1 MIARKN
7 ILRFFTLSLFFI
19 GSISYGADAPHQNI
33 ALSHLSLKVAED
45 LWLQKNHDL
54 QIAKNQVESAKADTL
69 SAAQRPNP
77 QLSYSLNNVGT
88 GRDHR
93 YLNGS
98 DHVVRLD
105 QTFERGDKRALRM
118 QSADSMLHASEA
130 DLASIERQSKT
141 QLYQLYYQLVLAQ
154 EKLRITEESANLY
167 QKTIDASELR
177 LKAGDISASELSRLD
192 LDKLRADNDVFQARN
207 NLKQAQI
214 DLAIFIGEE
223 FNAPAIDA
231 SDSWPSVIEKAY
243 QNAINIENRADIK
256 AAKLRL
262 SAAETNREL
271 AMALKTRDITI
282 GAQVEH
288 NSLDL
293 ESNTIG
299 LGVSIPLMT
308 GYAYEG
314 EIARAESEYQ
324 AALIDLDH
332 AHAYAI
338 SEINKARNDLKTAEA
353 RVLHYD
359 DNLLKEADKVL
370 QSAEFAYKQGAQ
382 SVMDLLDARRTYK
395 ATQIEAQSARAD
407 YATALATWQFLS
419 HESDRPWTL
428 KK

>member
-1 MIARKN
+1 LITTKY
-7 ILRFFTLSLFFI
+7 ILRYLLLSLLLI
-19 GSISYGADAPHQNI
+19 GSWAYGAEVGHRETPLNQ
-33 ALSHLSLKVAED
+33 LTLKVAED
-45 LWLQKNHDL
+45 LWLHKNHDL
-54 QIAKNQVESAKADTL
+54 QLATNQIESAKADTL
-69 SAAQRPNP
+69 TASQRPNP

-98 DHVVRLD
+98 DHVVRID

-118 QSADSMLHASEA
+118 QSADFMLHASEA
-130 DLASIERQSKT
+130 DLLNIKRQSKT
-141 QLYQLYYQLVLAQ
+141 QLYQLYYQLLLAQ
-154 EKLRITEESANLY
+154 EKLRIVEENVSLY
-167 QKTIDASELR
+167 QKTIEASELR
-177 LKAGDISASELSRLD
+177 LKAGDIAASELSRLD

-223 FNAPAIDA
+223 FNAPAIVAADA
-231 SDSWPSVIEKAY
+231 WPEVMNKVY

-256 AAKLRL
+256 AAQLRL
-262 SAAETNREL
+262 KAAETNREL
-271 AMALKTRDITI
+271 AAALKKRDVTI

-293 ESNTIG
+293 ETNTIG
-299 LGVSIPLMT
+299 LGISIPLMT
-308 GYAYEG
+308 GYGYEG
-314 EIARAESEYQ
+314 EIARAESDYQ
-324 AALIDLDH
+324 AALLELDH
-332 AHAYAI
+332 AHAFAI
-338 SEINKARNDLKTAEA
+338 SEINKSRGDLKTAEA

-419 HESDRPWTL
+419 HESEQP
-428 KK
+428 

>member
-1 MIARKN
+1 VYGNEISHAQNSLQSLTLKN
-7 ILRFFTLSLFFI
+7 
-19 GSISYGADAPHQNI
+19 
-33 ALSHLSLKVAED
+33 AEA
-45 LWLQKNHDL
+45 LWLEKNHDL
-54 QIAKNQVESAKADTL
+54 QIAKNQLDMAKSDTL

-77 QLSYSLNNVGT
+77 QLSYNMNNVGT

-98 DHVVRLD
+98 DHVVRID
-105 QTFERGDKRALRM
+105 QTFERGDKRDLRM
-118 QSADSMLHASEA
+118 RSADYRLNASQE
-130 DLASIERQSKT
+130 DLNSITRQSRT
-141 QLYQLYYQLVLAQ
+141 LLYQLYYQLLLAQ
-154 EKLRITEESANLY
+154 EKLRITEESADLY
-167 QKTIDASELR
+167 VKTVDVAQLR
-177 LKAGDISASELSRLD
+177 FKAGDISAAELSRID
-192 LDKLRADNDVFQARN
+192 LDKLRLDNDVFQARN

-214 DLAIFIGEE
+214 DLGIYIGEE
-223 FNAPAIDA
+223 LNASSLKATDT
-231 SDSWPSVIEKAY
+231 WPNITANLY

-271 AMALKTRDITI
+271 AMALKKRDITI

-293 ESNTIG
+293 ESNTVGI
-299 LGVSIPLMT
+299 GVSIPLMT

-324 AALIDLDH
+324 AAMLELDH
-332 AHAYAI
+332 AHSYAI
-338 SEINKARNDLKTAEA
+338 SEVNKARGDLKTAEA
-353 RVLHYD
+353 RVMHYD

-395 ATQIEAQSARAD
+395 ATQIEAASARAD
-407 YATALATWQFLS
+407 YASALAAWQFLS
-419 HESDRPWTL
+419 NESDRP
-428 KK
+428 

>member
-1 MIARKN
+1 VYGNEINHAQNSLQSLTLKN
-7 ILRFFTLSLFFI
+7 
-19 GSISYGADAPHQNI
+19 
-33 ALSHLSLKVAED
+33 AEA
-45 LWLQKNHDL
+45 LWLEKNHDL
-54 QIAKNQVESAKADTL
+54 QIAKNQLDMAKSDTL

-77 QLSYSLNNVGT
+77 QLSYNMNNVGT

-98 DHVVRLD
+98 DHVVRID
-105 QTFERGDKRALRM
+105 QTFERGDKRDLRM
-118 QSADSMLHASEA
+118 RSADYRLNASQE
-130 DLASIERQSKT
+130 DLNSITRQSRT
-141 QLYQLYYQLVLAQ
+141 LLYQLYYQLLLAQ
-154 EKLRITEESANLY
+154 EKLRITEESADLY
-167 QKTIDASELR
+167 VKTVDVAQLR
-177 LKAGDISASELSRLD
+177 FKAGDISAAELSRID
-192 LDKLRADNDVFQARN
+192 LDKLRLDNDVFQARN

-214 DLAIFIGEE
+214 DLGIYIGEE
-223 FNAPAIDA
+223 LNASSLKATDT
-231 SDSWPSVIEKAY
+231 WPNITANLY

-271 AMALKTRDITI
+271 AMALKKRDITI

-293 ESNTIG
+293 ESNTVGI
-299 LGVSIPLMT
+299 GVSIPLMT

-324 AALIDLDH
+324 AAMLELDH
-332 AHAYAI
+332 AHSYAI
-338 SEINKARNDLKTAEA
+338 SEVNKARGDLKTAEA
-353 RVLHYD
+353 RVMHYD

-395 ATQIEAQSARAD
+395 ATQIEAASARAD
-407 YATALATWQFLS
+407 YASALATWQFLS
-419 HESDRPWTL
+419 NESDRP
-428 KK
+428 

>member
-1 MIARKN
+1 MITIKHSFRN
-7 ILRFFTLSLFFI
+7 IFFLFLFLNFYV
-19 GSISYGADAPHQNI
+19 YGNE
-33 ALSHLSLKVAED
+33 LSHAQNSLENLTLKNAEA
-45 LWLQKNHDL
+45 LWLEKNHDL
-54 QIAKNQVESAKADTL
+54 QVAKNQLEMAKADTL

-77 QLSYSLNNVGT
+77 QLSYNMNNVGT

-105 QTFERGDKRALRM
+105 QTFERGDKRDLRM
-118 QSADSMLHASEA
+118 KSADYRLNASQE
-130 DLASIERQSKT
+130 DLNSITRQSRT
-141 QLYQLYYQLVLAQ
+141 LLYQLYYQLLLAQ
-154 EKLRITEESANLY
+154 EKLRITEESADLY
-167 QKTIDASELR
+167 VKTFEVAQLR
-177 LKAGDISASELSRLD
+177 FKAGDISAAELSRIN
-192 LDKLRADNDVFQARN
+192 LDKLRLDNDVFQARN

-214 DLAIFIGEE
+214 DLGIYIGEE
-223 FNAPAIDA
+223 LNAPSLKA
-231 SDSWPSVIEKAY
+231 SDTWPHITPNLYRKPMNV
-243 QNAINIENRADIK
+243 ENRADIK

-271 AMALKTRDITI
+271 AMALKKRDITI
-282 GAQVEH
+282 GAQIEH

-293 ESNTIG
+293 ESNTVGI
-299 LGVSIPLMT
+299 GVSIPLMT

-324 AALIDLDH
+324 SAFLELEH

-338 SEINKARNDLKTAEA
+338 SEINKARGDLKTAEA
-353 RVLHYD
+353 RVAHYD

-395 ATQIEAQSARAD
+395 ATLIESTAARAD
-407 YATALATWQFLS
+407 YASALAAWEFLS
-419 HESDRPWTL
+419 NESDRP
-428 KK
+428 

>member
-1 MIARKN
+1 MAHKETPLN
-7 ILRFFTLSLFFI
+7 QLT
-19 GSISYGADAPHQNI
+19 
-33 ALSHLSLKVAED
+33 LKVAED

-54 QIAKNQVESAKADTL
+54 QLATNQIESAKADTL
-69 SAAQRPNP
+69 TASQRPNP
-77 QLSYSLNNVGT
+77 QLSYNLNNVGT

-98 DHVVRLD
+98 DHVVRID

-118 QSADSMLHASEA
+118 QSADFMLHASEA
-130 DLASIERQSKT
+130 DLLNIKRQSKT
-141 QLYQLYYQLVLAQ
+141 QLYQLYYQLLLAQ
-154 EKLRITEESANLY
+154 EKLRIVEENVSLY
-167 QKTIDASELR
+167 QKTIEASELR
-177 LKAGDISASELSRLD
+177 LKAGDIAASELSRLD

-223 FNAPAIDA
+223 LNAPAIVAADA
-231 SDSWPSVIEKAY
+231 WPEVMNKVY

-256 AAKLRL
+256 AAQLRL
-262 SAAETNREL
+262 KAAETNREL
-271 AMALKTRDITI
+271 AAALKKRDVTI

-293 ESNTIG
+293 ETNTIG
-299 LGVSIPLMT
+299 LGISIPLMT
-308 GYAYEG
+308 GYGYEG

-324 AALIDLDH
+324 AALLELDH
-332 AHAYAI
+332 AHAFAI
-338 SEINKARNDLKTAEA
+338 SEINKARGDLKTAEA

-419 HESDRPWTL
+419 HESEQP
-428 KK
+428 

>member
-1 MIARKN
+1 MITIKHSFRN
-7 ILRFFTLSLFFI
+7 IFFLFLFLNFYV
-19 GSISYGADAPHQNI
+19 YGNE
-33 ALSHLSLKVAED
+33 LSHAQNSLENLTLKNAEA
-45 LWLQKNHDL
+45 LWLEKNHDL
-54 QIAKNQVESAKADTL
+54 QIAKNQLEMAKADTL

-77 QLSYSLNNVGT
+77 QLSYNMNNVGT

-105 QTFERGDKRALRM
+105 QTFERGDKRDLRM
-118 QSADSMLHASEA
+118 KSADYRLNASQE
-130 DLASIERQSKT
+130 DLNSITRQSRT
-141 QLYQLYYQLVLAQ
+141 LLYQLYYQLLLAQ
-154 EKLRITEESANLY
+154 EKLRITEESAELY
-167 QKTIDASELR
+167 VKTFEVAQLR
-177 LKAGDISASELSRLD
+177 FKAGDISAAELSRID
-192 LDKLRADNDVFQARN
+192 LDKLRLDNDVFQARN

-214 DLAIFIGEE
+214 DLGIYIGEE
-223 FNAPAIDA
+223 LNAPALKA
-231 SDSWPSVIEKAY
+231 SDAWPHITPSLY
-243 QNAINIENRADIK
+243 QKPMNIENRADIK

-271 AMALKTRDITI
+271 AMALKKRDITI
-282 GAQVEH
+282 GAQIEH

-293 ESNTIG
+293 ESNTVGI
-299 LGVSIPLMT
+299 GVSIPLMT

-324 AALIDLDH
+324 SAFLELDH

-338 SEINKARNDLKTAEA
+338 SEINKARGDLKTAEA
-353 RVLHYD
+353 RVAHYD

-395 ATQIEAQSARAD
+395 ATLIESTAARAD
-407 YATALATWQFLS
+407 YASALAAWEFLS
-419 HESDRPWTL
+419 NESDRP
-428 KK
+428 

>member
-1 MIARKN
+1 VYGNEISHAQNSLQSLTLKN
-7 ILRFFTLSLFFI
+7 
-19 GSISYGADAPHQNI
+19 
-33 ALSHLSLKVAED
+33 AEA
-45 LWLQKNHDL
+45 LWLEKNHDL
-54 QIAKNQVESAKADTL
+54 QIAKNQLDMAKSDTL

-77 QLSYSLNNVGT
+77 QLSYNMNNVGT

-98 DHVVRLD
+98 DHVVRID
-105 QTFERGDKRALRM
+105 QTFERGDKRDLRM
-118 QSADSMLHASEA
+118 RSADYRLNASQE
-130 DLASIERQSKT
+130 DLNSITRQSRT
-141 QLYQLYYQLVLAQ
+141 LLYQLYYQLLLAQ
-154 EKLRITEESANLY
+154 EKLRITEESADLY
-167 QKTIDASELR
+167 VKTVDVAQLR
-177 LKAGDISASELSRLD
+177 FKAGDISAAELSRID
-192 LDKLRADNDVFQARN
+192 LDKLRLDNDVFQARN

-214 DLAIFIGEE
+214 DLGIYIGEE
-223 FNAPAIDA
+223 LNASSLKAT
-231 SDSWPSVIEKAY
+231 DSWPNITANLH

-271 AMALKTRDITI
+271 AMALKKRDITI

-293 ESNTIG
+293 ESNTVGI
-299 LGVSIPLMT
+299 GVSIPLMT

-324 AALIDLDH
+324 AAMLELDH
-332 AHAYAI
+332 AHSYAI
-338 SEINKARNDLKTAEA
+338 SEVNKARGDLKTAEA
-353 RVLHYD
+353 RVMHYD

-395 ATQIEAQSARAD
+395 ATQIEAASARAD
-407 YATALATWQFLS
+407 YASALAAWQFLS
-419 HESDRPWTL
+419 NESDRP
-428 KK
+428 

>member
-1 MIARKN
+1 MITIKHSFRN
-7 ILRFFTLSLFFI
+7 IFFLFLFLFLNFYV
-19 GSISYGADAPHQNI
+19 YGNE
-33 ALSHLSLKVAED
+33 LSHAQQSLENLTLKNAEV
-45 LWLQKNHDL
+45 LWLEKNHDL
-54 QIAKNQVESAKADTL
+54 QIAKNQLEMAKADTL

-77 QLSYSLNNVGT
+77 QLSYNMNNVGT

-105 QTFERGDKRALRM
+105 QTFERGDKRDLRM
-118 QSADSMLHASEA
+118 KSADYRLNASQE
-130 DLASIERQSKT
+130 DLNSISRQSRT
-141 QLYQLYYQLVLAQ
+141 LLYQLYYQLLLAQ
-154 EKLRITEESANLY
+154 EKLRITEESAELY
-167 QKTIDASELR
+167 VKTFEVAQLR
-177 LKAGDISASELSRLD
+177 FKAGDISAAELSRID
-192 LDKLRADNDVFQARN
+192 LDKLRLDNDVFQARN

-214 DLAIFIGEE
+214 DLGIYIGEE
-223 FNAPAIDA
+223 LNAASLKA
-231 SDSWPSVIEKAY
+231 SDTWPHITPNLY
-243 QNAINIENRADIK
+243 QKPMNIENRADIK

-271 AMALKTRDITI
+271 AMALKKRDITI
-282 GAQVEH
+282 GAQIEH

-293 ESNTIG
+293 ESNTVGI
-299 LGVSIPLMT
+299 GVSIPLMT

-324 AALIDLDH
+324 AAFLELDH

-338 SEINKARNDLKTAEA
+338 SEINKARSDLKTAEA
-353 RVLHYD
+353 RVAHYD

-395 ATQIEAQSARAD
+395 ATLIESTAARAD
-407 YATALATWQFLS
+407 YASALAAWEFLS
-419 HESDRPWTL
+419 NESDRP
-428 KK
+428 

>member
-1 MIARKN
+1 MITTKY
-7 ILRFFTLSLFFI
+7 ILRFLLLSLLFI
-19 GSISYGADAPHQNI
+19 GSWAYSAEVVHNEKPLN
-33 ALSHLSLKVAED
+33 HLTLKVAED

-54 QIAKNQVESAKADTL
+54 QLATNQIESAKADTL
-69 SAAQRPNP
+69 TASQRPNP
-77 QLSYSLNNVGT
+77 QLSYNLNNVGT

-98 DHVVRLD
+98 DHVVRID

-118 QSADSMLHASEA
+118 QSADFMLHASEA
-130 DLASIERQSKT
+130 DLLNIKRQSKT
-141 QLYQLYYQLVLAQ
+141 QLYQLYYQLLLAQ
-154 EKLRITEESANLY
+154 EKLRIVEENVSLY
-167 QKTIDASELR
+167 QKTIEASELR
-177 LKAGDISASELSRLD
+177 LKAGDIAASELSRLD

-223 FNAPAIDA
+223 LNAPAIVAADA
-231 SDSWPSVIEKAY
+231 WPEVMNKVY

-256 AAKLRL
+256 AAQLRL
-262 SAAETNREL
+262 KAAETNREL
-271 AMALKTRDITI
+271 AAALKKRDVTI

-293 ESNTIG
+293 ETNTIG
-299 LGVSIPLMT
+299 LGISIPLMT
-308 GYAYEG
+308 GYGYEG

-324 AALIDLDH
+324 AALLELDH
-332 AHAYAI
+332 AHAFAI
-338 SEINKARNDLKTAEA
+338 SEINKARGDLKTAEA

-419 HESDRPWTL
+419 HESEQP
-428 KK
+428 

>member
-1 MIARKN
+1 MAHKETPLN
-7 ILRFFTLSLFFI
+7 QLT
-19 GSISYGADAPHQNI
+19 
-33 ALSHLSLKVAED
+33 LKVAED
-45 LWLQKNHDL
+45 LWLEKNHDL
-54 QIAKNQVESAKADTL
+54 QLATNQIESAKADTL
-69 SAAQRPNP
+69 TASQRPNP
-77 QLSYSLNNVGT
+77 QLSYNLNNVGT

-98 DHVVRLD
+98 DHVVRID

-118 QSADSMLHASEA
+118 QSADFMLHASEA
-130 DLASIERQSKT
+130 DLLNIKRQSKT
-141 QLYQLYYQLVLAQ
+141 QLYQLYYQLLLAQ
-154 EKLRITEESANLY
+154 EKLRIVEENVSLY
-167 QKTIDASELR
+167 QKTIEASELR
-177 LKAGDISASELSRLD
+177 LKAGDIAASELSRLD

-223 FNAPAIDA
+223 LNAPAIVAADA
-231 SDSWPSVIEKAY
+231 WPEVINKVY

-256 AAKLRL
+256 AAQLRL
-262 SAAETNREL
+262 KAAETNREL
-271 AMALKTRDITI
+271 AAALKKRDVTI

-293 ESNTIG
+293 ETNTIG
-299 LGVSIPLMT
+299 LGISIPLMT
-308 GYAYEG
+308 GYGYEG

-324 AALIDLDH
+324 AALLELDH
-332 AHAYAI
+332 AHAFAI
-338 SEINKARNDLKTAEA
+338 SEINKARGDLKTAEA

-419 HESDRPWTL
+419 HESEQP
-428 KK
+428 

>member
-1 MIARKN
+1 MYGNEISHAQNSLQNLTLKN
-7 ILRFFTLSLFFI
+7 
-19 GSISYGADAPHQNI
+19 
-33 ALSHLSLKVAED
+33 AEA
-45 LWLQKNHDL
+45 LWLEKNHDL
-54 QIAKNQVESAKADTL
+54 QIAKNQLDMAKSDTL

-77 QLSYSLNNVGT
+77 QLSYNMNNVGT

-98 DHVVRLD
+98 DHVVRID
-105 QTFERGDKRALRM
+105 QTFERGDKRDLRM
-118 QSADSMLHASEA
+118 RSADYRLNASQE
-130 DLASIERQSKT
+130 DLNSITRQSRT
-141 QLYQLYYQLVLAQ
+141 LLYQLYYQLLLAQ
-154 EKLRITEESANLY
+154 EKLRITEESADLY
-167 QKTIDASELR
+167 VKTVDVAQLR
-177 LKAGDISASELSRLD
+177 FKAGDISAAELSRID
-192 LDKLRADNDVFQARN
+192 LDKLRLDNDVFQARN

-214 DLAIFIGEE
+214 DLGIYIGEE
-223 FNAPAIDA
+223 LNASSLKATDT
-231 SDSWPSVIEKAY
+231 WPNITANLY

-271 AMALKTRDITI
+271 AMALKKRDITI

-293 ESNTIG
+293 ESNTVGI
-299 LGVSIPLMT
+299 GVSIPLMT

-324 AALIDLDH
+324 AAMLELDH
-332 AHAYAI
+332 AHSYAI
-338 SEINKARNDLKTAEA
+338 SEVNKARGDLKTAEA
-353 RVLHYD
+353 RVMHYD

-395 ATQIEAQSARAD
+395 ATQIEAASARAD
-407 YATALATWQFLS
+407 YASALAAWQFLS
-419 HESDRPWTL
+419 NESDRP
-428 KK
+428 

>member
-1 MIARKN
+1 MYGNEISHAQNSLQSLTLKN
-7 ILRFFTLSLFFI
+7 
-19 GSISYGADAPHQNI
+19 
-33 ALSHLSLKVAED
+33 AEA
-45 LWLQKNHDL
+45 LWLEKNHDL
-54 QIAKNQVESAKADTL
+54 QIAKNQLDMAKSDTL

-77 QLSYSLNNVGT
+77 QLSYNMNNVGT

-98 DHVVRLD
+98 DHVVRID
-105 QTFERGDKRALRM
+105 QTFERGDKRDLRM
-118 QSADSMLHASEA
+118 RSADYRLNASQE
-130 DLASIERQSKT
+130 DLNSITRQSRT
-141 QLYQLYYQLVLAQ
+141 LLYQLYYQLLLAQ
-154 EKLRITEESANLY
+154 EKLRITEESADLY
-167 QKTIDASELR
+167 VKTVDVAQLR
-177 LKAGDISASELSRLD
+177 FKAGDISAAELSRID
-192 LDKLRADNDVFQARN
+192 LDKLRLDNDVFQARN

-214 DLAIFIGEE
+214 DLGIYIGEE
-223 FNAPAIDA
+223 LNASSLKATDT
-231 SDSWPSVIEKAY
+231 WPNITANLY

-271 AMALKTRDITI
+271 AMALKKRDITI

-293 ESNTIG
+293 ESNTVGI
-299 LGVSIPLMT
+299 GVSIPLMT

-324 AALIDLDH
+324 AAMLELDH
-332 AHAYAI
+332 AHSYAI
-338 SEINKARNDLKTAEA
+338 SEVNKARGDLKTAEA
-353 RVLHYD
+353 RVMHYD

-395 ATQIEAQSARAD
+395 ATQIEAASARAD
-407 YATALATWQFLS
+407 YASALAAWQFLS
-419 HESDRPWTL
+419 NESDRP
-428 KK
+428 

>member
-1 MIARKN
+1 MAHKETPLN
-7 ILRFFTLSLFFI
+7 QLT
-19 GSISYGADAPHQNI
+19 
-33 ALSHLSLKVAED
+33 LKVAED

-54 QIAKNQVESAKADTL
+54 QLATNQIESAKADTL
-69 SAAQRPNP
+69 TASQRPNP

-98 DHVVRLD
+98 DHVVRID

-118 QSADSMLHASEA
+118 QSADFMLHASEA
-130 DLASIERQSKT
+130 DLLNIKRQSKT
-141 QLYQLYYQLVLAQ
+141 QLYQLYYQLLLAQ
-154 EKLRITEESANLY
+154 EKLRIVEENVSLY
-167 QKTIDASELR
+167 QKTIEASELR
-177 LKAGDISASELSRLD
+177 LKAGDIAASELSRLD

-223 FNAPAIDA
+223 LNAPAIVAADA
-231 SDSWPSVIEKAY
+231 WPEVMNKVY

-256 AAKLRL
+256 AAQLRL
-262 SAAETNREL
+262 KAAETNREL
-271 AMALKTRDITI
+271 AAALKKRDVTI

-293 ESNTIG
+293 ETNTIG
-299 LGVSIPLMT
+299 LGISIPLMT
-308 GYAYEG
+308 GYGYEG

-324 AALIDLDH
+324 AALLELDH
-332 AHAYAI
+332 AHAFAI
-338 SEINKARNDLKTAEA
+338 SEINKARGDLKTAEA

-419 HESDRPWTL
+419 HESEQP
-428 KK
+428 

>member
-1 MIARKN
+1 MAHKETPLN
-7 ILRFFTLSLFFI
+7 QLT
-19 GSISYGADAPHQNI
+19 
-33 ALSHLSLKVAED
+33 LKVAED

-54 QIAKNQVESAKADTL
+54 QLATNQIESAKADTL
-69 SAAQRPNP
+69 TASQRPNP
-77 QLSYSLNNVGT
+77 QLSYNLNNVGT

-98 DHVVRLD
+98 DHVVRID

-118 QSADSMLHASEA
+118 QSADFMLHASEA
-130 DLASIERQSKT
+130 DLLNIKRQSKT
-141 QLYQLYYQLVLAQ
+141 QLYQLYYQLLLAQ
-154 EKLRITEESANLY
+154 EKLRIVEENVSLY
-167 QKTIDASELR
+167 QKTIEASELR
-177 LKAGDISASELSRLD
+177 LKAGDIAASELSRLD

-223 FNAPAIDA
+223 LNAPAIVAADA
-231 SDSWPSVIEKAY
+231 WPEVINKVY

-256 AAKLRL
+256 AAQLRL
-262 SAAETNREL
+262 KAAETNREL
-271 AMALKTRDITI
+271 AAALKKRDVTI

-293 ESNTIG
+293 ETNTIG
-299 LGVSIPLMT
+299 LGISIPLMT
-308 GYAYEG
+308 GYGYEG

-324 AALIDLDH
+324 AALLELDH
-332 AHAYAI
+332 AHAFAI
-338 SEINKARNDLKTAEA
+338 SEINKARGDLKTAEA

-419 HESDRPWTL
+419 HESEQP
-428 KK
+428 

>member
-1 MIARKN
+1 MITIKHSFRN
-7 ILRFFTLSLFFI
+7 IFFLFLFLNFYV
-19 GSISYGADAPHQNI
+19 YGDE
-33 ALSHLSLKVAED
+33 LSHAQNSLENLTLKNAEA
-45 LWLQKNHDL
+45 LWLEKNHDL
-54 QIAKNQVESAKADTL
+54 QIAKNQLEMAKADTL

-77 QLSYSLNNVGT
+77 QLSYNMNNVGT

-105 QTFERGDKRALRM
+105 QTFERGDKRDLRM
-118 QSADSMLHASEA
+118 KSADYRLNASQE
-130 DLASIERQSKT
+130 DLNSITRQSRT
-141 QLYQLYYQLVLAQ
+141 LLYQLYYQLLLAQ
-154 EKLRITEESANLY
+154 EKLRITEESADLY
-167 QKTIDASELR
+167 VKTFEVAQLR
-177 LKAGDISASELSRLD
+177 FKAGDISAAELSRIN
-192 LDKLRADNDVFQARN
+192 LDKLRLDNDVFQARN

-214 DLAIFIGEE
+214 DLGIYIGEE
-223 FNAPAIDA
+223 LNAPSLKA
-231 SDSWPSVIEKAY
+231 SDTWPHITPNLYRKPMNV
-243 QNAINIENRADIK
+243 ENRADIK

-271 AMALKTRDITI
+271 AMALKKRDITI
-282 GAQVEH
+282 GAQIEH

-293 ESNTIG
+293 ESNTVGI
-299 LGVSIPLMT
+299 GVSIPLMT

-324 AALIDLDH
+324 SAFLELDH

-338 SEINKARNDLKTAEA
+338 SEINKARGDLKTAEA
-353 RVLHYD
+353 RVAHYD

-395 ATQIEAQSARAD
+395 ATLIESTAARAD
-407 YATALATWQFLS
+407 YASALAAWEFLS
-419 HESDRPWTL
+419 NESDRP
-428 KK
+428 

>member
-1 MIARKN
+1 MAHKETPLN
-7 ILRFFTLSLFFI
+7 QLT
-19 GSISYGADAPHQNI
+19 
-33 ALSHLSLKVAED
+33 LKVAED

-54 QIAKNQVESAKADTL
+54 QLATNQIESAKADTL
-69 SAAQRPNP
+69 TASQRPNP
-77 QLSYSLNNVGT
+77 QLSYSLNNLGT

-98 DHVVRLD
+98 DHVVRID

-118 QSADSMLHASEA
+118 QSADFMLHASEA
-130 DLASIERQSKT
+130 DLLNIKRQSKT
-141 QLYQLYYQLVLAQ
+141 QLYQLYYQLLLAQ
-154 EKLRITEESANLY
+154 EKLRIVEENVSLY
-167 QKTIDASELR
+167 QKTIEASELR
-177 LKAGDISASELSRLD
+177 FKAGDIAASELSRLD

-223 FNAPAIDA
+223 LNAPAIVAADA
-231 SDSWPSVIEKAY
+231 WPEVMNKVY

-256 AAKLRL
+256 AAQLRL
-262 SAAETNREL
+262 KAAETNREL
-271 AMALKTRDITI
+271 AAALKKRDVTI

-293 ESNTIG
+293 ETNTIG
-299 LGVSIPLMT
+299 LGISIPLMT
-308 GYAYEG
+308 GYGYEG

-324 AALIDLDH
+324 AALLELDH
-332 AHAYAI
+332 AHAFAI
-338 SEINKARNDLKTAEA
+338 SEINKARGDLKTAEA

-419 HESDRPWTL
+419 HESEQP
-428 KK
+428 

>member
-1 MIARKN
+1 MAHKETPLN
-7 ILRFFTLSLFFI
+7 QLT
-19 GSISYGADAPHQNI
+19 
-33 ALSHLSLKVAED
+33 LKVAED

-54 QIAKNQVESAKADTL
+54 QLATNQIESAKADTL
-69 SAAQRPNP
+69 TASQRPNP

-98 DHVVRLD
+98 DHVVRID

-118 QSADSMLHASEA
+118 QSADFMLHASEA
-130 DLASIERQSKT
+130 DLLNIKRKSKT
-141 QLYQLYYQLVLAQ
+141 QLYQLYYQLLLAQ
-154 EKLRITEESANLY
+154 EKLRIVEENVSLY
-167 QKTIDASELR
+167 QKTIEASELR
-177 LKAGDISASELSRLD
+177 LKAGDIAASELSRLD

-223 FNAPAIDA
+223 LNAPAIVAADA
-231 SDSWPSVIEKAY
+231 WPEVMNKVY

-256 AAKLRL
+256 AAQLRL
-262 SAAETNREL
+262 KAAETNREL
-271 AMALKTRDITI
+271 AAALKKRDVTI

-293 ESNTIG
+293 ETNTIG
-299 LGVSIPLMT
+299 LGISIPLMT
-308 GYAYEG
+308 GYGYEG

-324 AALIDLDH
+324 AALLELDH
-332 AHAYAI
+332 VHAFAI
-338 SEINKARNDLKTAEA
+338 SEINKARGDLKTAEA

-419 HESDRPWTL
+419 HESEQP
-428 KK
+428 

>member
-1 MIARKN
+1 MITIKHSFRN
-7 ILRFFTLSLFFI
+7 IFFLFLFLNFYV
-19 GSISYGADAPHQNI
+19 YGNE
-33 ALSHLSLKVAED
+33 LSHAQNSLENLTLKNAEA
-45 LWLQKNHDL
+45 LWLEKNHDL
-54 QIAKNQVESAKADTL
+54 QIAKNQLEMAKADTL

-77 QLSYSLNNVGT
+77 QLSYNMNNVGT

-105 QTFERGDKRALRM
+105 QTFERGDKRDLRM
-118 QSADSMLHASEA
+118 KSADYRLNASQE
-130 DLASIERQSKT
+130 DLNSITRQSRT
-141 QLYQLYYQLVLAQ
+141 LLYQLYYQLLLAQ
-154 EKLRITEESANLY
+154 EKLRITEESADLY
-167 QKTIDASELR
+167 VKTFEVAQLR
-177 LKAGDISASELSRLD
+177 FKAGDISAAELSRID
-192 LDKLRADNDVFQARN
+192 LDKLRLDNDVFQARN

-214 DLAIFIGEE
+214 DLGIYIGEE
-223 FNAPAIDA
+223 LNAPSLKA
-231 SDSWPSVIEKAY
+231 SDTWPHITPNLYRKPMNV
-243 QNAINIENRADIK
+243 ENRADIK

-271 AMALKTRDITI
+271 AMALKKRDITI
-282 GAQVEH
+282 GAQIEH

-293 ESNTIG
+293 ESNTVGI
-299 LGVSIPLMT
+299 GVSIPLMT

-324 AALIDLDH
+324 SAFLELDH

-338 SEINKARNDLKTAEA
+338 SEINKARGDLKTAEA
-353 RVLHYD
+353 RVAHYD

-395 ATQIEAQSARAD
+395 ATLIESTAARAD
-407 YATALATWQFLS
+407 YASALAAWEFLS
-419 HESDRPWTL
+419 NESDRP
-428 KK
+428 

>member
-1 MIARKN
+1 MYGNEISHAQNSLQSLTLKN
-7 ILRFFTLSLFFI
+7 
-19 GSISYGADAPHQNI
+19 
-33 ALSHLSLKVAED
+33 AEA
-45 LWLQKNHDL
+45 LWLEKNHDL
-54 QIAKNQVESAKADTL
+54 QIAKNQLDMAKSDTL

-77 QLSYSLNNVGT
+77 QLSYNMNNVGT

-98 DHVVRLD
+98 DHVVRID
-105 QTFERGDKRALRM
+105 QTFERGDKRDLRM
-118 QSADSMLHASEA
+118 RSADYRLNASQE
-130 DLASIERQSKT
+130 DLNSITRQSRT
-141 QLYQLYYQLVLAQ
+141 LLYQLYYQLLLAQ
-154 EKLRITEESANLY
+154 EKLRITEESADLY
-167 QKTIDASELR
+167 VKTVDVAQLR
-177 LKAGDISASELSRLD
+177 FKAGDISAAELSRID
-192 LDKLRADNDVFQARN
+192 LDKLRLDNDVFQARN

-214 DLAIFIGEE
+214 DLGIYIGEE
-223 FNAPAIDA
+223 LNASSLKAT
-231 SDSWPSVIEKAY
+231 DSWPNITANLH

-271 AMALKTRDITI
+271 AMALKKRDITI

-293 ESNTIG
+293 ESNTVGI
-299 LGVSIPLMT
+299 GVSIPLMT

-324 AALIDLDH
+324 AAMLELDH
-332 AHAYAI
+332 AHSYAI
-338 SEINKARNDLKTAEA
+338 SEVNKARGDLKTAEA
-353 RVLHYD
+353 RVMHYD

-395 ATQIEAQSARAD
+395 ATQIEAASARAD
-407 YATALATWQFLS
+407 YASALAAWQFLS
-419 HESDRPWTL
+419 NESDRP
-428 KK
+428 

>member
-1 MIARKN
+1 MITIKHSFRN
-7 ILRFFTLSLFFI
+7 IFFLFLFLNFYV
-19 GSISYGADAPHQNI
+19 YGDE
-33 ALSHLSLKVAED
+33 LSHAQNSLENLTLKNAEA
-45 LWLQKNHDL
+45 LWLEKNHDL
-54 QIAKNQVESAKADTL
+54 QIAKNQLEMAKADTL

-77 QLSYSLNNVGT
+77 QLSYNMNNVGT

-105 QTFERGDKRALRM
+105 QTFERGDKRDLRM
-118 QSADSMLHASEA
+118 KSADYRLNASQE
-130 DLASIERQSKT
+130 DLNSITRQSRT
-141 QLYQLYYQLVLAQ
+141 LLYQLYYQLLLAQ
-154 EKLRITEESANLY
+154 EKLRITEESADLY
-167 QKTIDASELR
+167 VKTFEVAQLR
-177 LKAGDISASELSRLD
+177 FKAGDISAAELSRIN
-192 LDKLRADNDVFQARN
+192 LDKLRLDNDVFQARN

-214 DLAIFIGEE
+214 DLGIYIGEE
-223 FNAPAIDA
+223 LNAPSLKA
-231 SDSWPSVIEKAY
+231 SDTWPHITPNLYRKPMNV
-243 QNAINIENRADIK
+243 ENRADIK

-271 AMALKTRDITI
+271 AMALKKRDITI
-282 GAQVEH
+282 GAQIEH

-293 ESNTIG
+293 ESNTVGI
-299 LGVSIPLMT
+299 GVSIPLMT

-324 AALIDLDH
+324 SAFLELEH

-338 SEINKARNDLKTAEA
+338 SEINKARGDLKTAEA
-353 RVLHYD
+353 RVAHYD

-395 ATQIEAQSARAD
+395 ATLIESTAARAD
-407 YATALATWQFLS
+407 YASALAAWEFLS
-419 HESDRPWTL
+419 NESDRP
-428 KK
+428 

>member
-1 MIARKN
+1 MAHKETPLN
-7 ILRFFTLSLFFI
+7 QLT
-19 GSISYGADAPHQNI
+19 
-33 ALSHLSLKVAED
+33 LKVAED

-54 QIAKNQVESAKADTL
+54 QLATNQIESAKADTL
-69 SAAQRPNP
+69 TASQRPNP
-77 QLSYSLNNVGT
+77 QLSYSLNNLGT

-98 DHVVRLD
+98 DHVVRID

-118 QSADSMLHASEA
+118 QSADFMLHASEA
-130 DLASIERQSKT
+130 DLLNIKRQSKT
-141 QLYQLYYQLVLAQ
+141 QLYQLYYQLLLAQ
-154 EKLRITEESANLY
+154 EKLRIVEENVSLY
-167 QKTIDASELR
+167 QKTIEASELR
-177 LKAGDISASELSRLD
+177 LKAGDIAASELSRLD

-223 FNAPAIDA
+223 LNAPAIVAADA
-231 SDSWPSVIEKAY
+231 WPEVMNKVY

-256 AAKLRL
+256 AAQLRL
-262 SAAETNREL
+262 KAAETNREL
-271 AMALKTRDITI
+271 AAALKKRDVTI
-282 GAQVEH
+282 GAQIEH

-293 ESNTIG
+293 ETNTIG
-299 LGVSIPLMT
+299 LGISIPLMT
-308 GYAYEG
+308 GYGYEG

-324 AALIDLDH
+324 AALLELDH
-332 AHAYAI
+332 AHAFAI
-338 SEINKARNDLKTAEA
+338 SEINKARGDLKTAEA

-419 HESDRPWTL
+419 HESEQP
-428 KK
+428 

>member
-1 MIARKN
+1 M
-7 ILRFFTLSLFFI
+7 
-19 GSISYGADAPHQNI
+19 
-33 ALSHLSLKVAED
+33 
-45 LWLQKNHDL
+45 WLEKNHDL
-54 QIAKNQVESAKADTL
+54 QIAKNQLEMAKADTL

-77 QLSYSLNNVGT
+77 QLSYNMNNVGT

-105 QTFERGDKRALRM
+105 QTFERGDKRDLRM
-118 QSADSMLHASEA
+118 KSADYRLNASQE
-130 DLASIERQSKT
+130 DLNSITRQSRT
-141 QLYQLYYQLVLAQ
+141 LLYQLYYQLLLAQ
-154 EKLRITEESANLY
+154 EKLRITEESADLY
-167 QKTIDASELR
+167 VKTFEVAQLR
-177 LKAGDISASELSRLD
+177 FKAGDISAAELSRID
-192 LDKLRADNDVFQARN
+192 LDKLRLDNDVFQARN

-214 DLAIFIGEE
+214 DLGIYIGEE
-223 FNAPAIDA
+223 LNAPSLKA
-231 SDSWPSVIEKAY
+231 SDTWPHITPNLYRKPMNV
-243 QNAINIENRADIK
+243 ENRADIK

-271 AMALKTRDITI
+271 AMALKKRDITI
-282 GAQVEH
+282 GAQIEH

-293 ESNTIG
+293 ESNTVGI
-299 LGVSIPLMT
+299 GVSIPLMT

-324 AALIDLDH
+324 SAFLELDH

-338 SEINKARNDLKTAEA
+338 SEINKARGDLKTAEA
-353 RVLHYD
+353 RVAHYD

-395 ATQIEAQSARAD
+395 ATLIESTAARAD
-407 YATALATWQFLS
+407 YASALAAWEFLS
-419 HESDRPWTL
+419 NESDRP
-428 KK
+428 

>member
-1 MIARKN
+1 MYGNEINHAQNSLQSLTLKN
-7 ILRFFTLSLFFI
+7 
-19 GSISYGADAPHQNI
+19 
-33 ALSHLSLKVAED
+33 AEA
-45 LWLQKNHDL
+45 LWLEKNHDL
-54 QIAKNQVESAKADTL
+54 QIAKNQLDMAKSDTL

-77 QLSYSLNNVGT
+77 QLSYNMNNVGT

-98 DHVVRLD
+98 DHVVRID
-105 QTFERGDKRALRM
+105 QTFERGDKRDLRM
-118 QSADSMLHASEA
+118 RSADYRLNASQE
-130 DLASIERQSKT
+130 DLNSITRQSRT
-141 QLYQLYYQLVLAQ
+141 LLYQLYYQLLLAQ
-154 EKLRITEESANLY
+154 EKLRITEESADLY
-167 QKTIDASELR
+167 VKTVDVAQLR
-177 LKAGDISASELSRLD
+177 FKAGDISAAELSRID
-192 LDKLRADNDVFQARN
+192 LDKLRLDNDVFQARN

-214 DLAIFIGEE
+214 DLGIYIGEE
-223 FNAPAIDA
+223 LNASSLKAADT
-231 SDSWPSVIEKAY
+231 WPNITANLH

-271 AMALKTRDITI
+271 AMALKKRDITI

-293 ESNTIG
+293 ESNTVGI
-299 LGVSIPLMT
+299 GVSIPLMT

-324 AALIDLDH
+324 AAMLELDH
-332 AHAYAI
+332 VHSYAI
-338 SEINKARNDLKTAEA
+338 SEVNKARGDLKTAEA
-353 RVLHYD
+353 RVMHYD

-395 ATQIEAQSARAD
+395 ATQIEAASARAD
-407 YATALATWQFLS
+407 YASALATWQFLS
-419 HESDRPWTL
+419 NESDRPWTL
-428 KK
+428 KN

>member
-1 MIARKN
+1 MAHKETPLN
-7 ILRFFTLSLFFI
+7 QLT
-19 GSISYGADAPHQNI
+19 
-33 ALSHLSLKVAED
+33 LKVAED

-54 QIAKNQVESAKADTL
+54 QLATNQIESAKADTL
-69 SAAQRPNP
+69 TASQRPNP
-77 QLSYSLNNVGT
+77 QLSYNLNNVGT

-98 DHVVRLD
+98 DHVVRID

-118 QSADSMLHASEA
+118 QSADFMLHASEA
-130 DLASIERQSKT
+130 DLLNIKRQSKT
-141 QLYQLYYQLVLAQ
+141 QLYQLYYQLLLAQ
-154 EKLRITEESANLY
+154 EKLRIVEENVSLY
-167 QKTIDASELR
+167 QKTIEASELR
-177 LKAGDISASELSRLD
+177 LKAGDIAASELSRLD

-223 FNAPAIDA
+223 LNAPAIVAADA
-231 SDSWPSVIEKAY
+231 WPEVMNKVY

-256 AAKLRL
+256 AAQLRL
-262 SAAETNREL
+262 KAAETNREL
-271 AMALKTRDITI
+271 AAALKKRDVTI

-293 ESNTIG
+293 ETNTIG
-299 LGVSIPLMT
+299 LGISIPLMT
-308 GYAYEG
+308 GYGYEG

-324 AALIDLDH
+324 AALMELDH
-332 AHAYAI
+332 ARAFAI
-338 SEINKARNDLKTAEA
+338 SEVNKARGDLKTAEA

-419 HESDRPWTL
+419 HESEQP
-428 KK
+428 